1 MASAGCVLVCVTRQV
16 SCERL
21 IRRGADIAKQTG
33 QSLNVVHVAATGA
46 SLLGNPSESEALD
59 FLFTSAKQH
68 GADLSVLR
76 SDNVMETLERIARE
90 YKASTIVLGESRQNI
105 KEDDGIIWR
114 LRAAMPDVQF
124 HVVSSFE

>member
-21 IRRGADIAKQTG
+21 IRRGADIARQTG
-33 QSLNVVHVAATGA
+33 QALNIVHVAATGA

-76 SDNVMETLERIARE
+76 SDNVLETLERISRE
-90 YKASTIVLGESRQNI
+90 YKATSIVLGESKQNI
-105 KEDDGIIWR
+105 KEDDSIIWR
-114 LRAAMPDVQF
+114 LRTALPDIQF
-124 HVVSSFE
+124 HVISSFE

>member
-21 IRRGADIAKQTG
+21 IRLGADIAKKSG

-76 SDNVMETLERIARE
+76 S
-90 YKASTIVLGESRQNI
+90 ESPAPSR
-105 KEDDGIIWR
+105 
-114 LRAAMPDVQF
+114 
-124 HVVSSFE
+124 